1 MRDEVGRYLAE
12 GVAVGFIEND
22 PMKEIEKTMSR
33 SVKAIAPSVS
43 VNGAFGGGIAGGGVS
58 VVQNIY
64 SQAKTAA
71 DLMQE
76 ALYQQKRAVYMGV

>member
-1 MRDEVGRYLAE
+1 
-12 GVAVGFIEND
+12 
-22 PMKEIEKTMSR
+22 MKEIERTMSR

-43 VNGAFGGGIAGGGVS
+43 VNGSLGGGIIGGGVS

-76 ALYQQKRAVYMGV
+76 AIYQQEKAVYLGV